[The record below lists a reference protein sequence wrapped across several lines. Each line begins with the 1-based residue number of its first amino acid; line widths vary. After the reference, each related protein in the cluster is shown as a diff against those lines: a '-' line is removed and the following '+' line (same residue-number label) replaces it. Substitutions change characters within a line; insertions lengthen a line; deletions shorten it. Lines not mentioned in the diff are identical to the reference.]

1 LPQSHSKY
9 KGKFMSKLVIST
21 SSFDV
26 EGNSSLNH
34 LVNSG
39 MHIVRNS
46 YKRKLTE
53 DEAIELLGED
63 TIGMIAGI
71 EPLTERVFSSAK
83 NLKVVSRCGAGLD
96 SVELAAAKLHGISVF
111 NTPEA
116 PAQAVAELTMGLM
129 LAALRRICQ
138 TDRLLRANEWPRMQG
153 QLFAAQTVGIIGLG
167 HIGKRVARLSQ
178 AFDARVIAHDPH
190 IDPTSH
196 GVESVSLEELF
207 AEANVISLHV
217 PYTTDTH
224 HLLDAK
230 SFARMKPGSI
240 IINAAR
246 GGLIDEA
253 ALDEALISG
262 HLGMAAL
269 DVFEQEPYHGPLT
282 KNDRMILTSHI
293 GSLAKESRK
302 CMELEA
308 AENLLKGLINAGLIK
323 DDQTNV

>member
-1 LPQSHSKY
+1 
-9 KGKFMSKLVIST
+9 MSKLVIST

-39 MHIVRNS
+39 MNIVRNS

-96 SVELAAAKLHGISVF
+96 SVELAAAELHGISVF

-138 TDRLLRANEWPRMQG
+138 TDRLLRINEWPRMQG

-196 GVESVSLEELF
+196 GVESVSLEKLF

-246 GGLIDEA
+246 GGLIDET

-308 AENLLKGLINAGLIK
+308 AENLLKGLINADLIK

>member
-1 LPQSHSKY
+1 
-9 KGKFMSKLVIST
+9 MSKLVIST

-138 TDRLLRANEWPRMQG
+138 TDRLLRINEWPRMQG

-246 GGLIDEA
+246 GGLVDEV
-253 ALDEALISG
+253 ALNEALISG

>member
-1 LPQSHSKY
+1 
-9 KGKFMSKLVIST
+9 MSKLVIST

-71 EPLTERVFSSAK
+71 EPMTERVFSSAK

-96 SVELAAAKLHGISVF
+96 SVELAAAELHGISVF

-138 TDRLLRANEWPRMQG
+138 TDRLLRINEWPRMQG

-196 GVESVSLEELF
+196 GVESVSLEELL

-246 GGLIDEA
+246 GGLIDET

-269 DVFEQEPYHGPLT
+269 DVFEQEPYHGPLI

>member
-1 LPQSHSKY
+1 
-9 KGKFMSKLVIST
+9 MSKLVIST

-83 NLKVVSRCGAGLD
+83 NLKIVSRCGAGLD
-96 SVELAAAKLHGISVF
+96 SVELAAAELHGISVF

-138 TDRLLRANEWPRMQG
+138 TDRLLRISEWPRMQG

-246 GGLIDEA
+246 GGLIDET

>member
-1 LPQSHSKY
+1 
-9 KGKFMSKLVIST
+9 MSKLVIST

-96 SVELAAAKLHGISVF
+96 SVELAAAELHGISVF

-116 PAQAVAELTMGLM
+116 PAQSVAELTMGLM

-138 TDRLLRANEWPRMQG
+138 TDRLLRINEWPRMQG

>member
-1 LPQSHSKY
+1 
-9 KGKFMSKLVIST
+9 MRKLVIST
-21 SSFDV
+21 SSFDIQD
-26 EGNSSLNH
+26 NSSLNY

-39 MHIVRNS
+39 MHIVCNN

-53 DEAIELLGED
+53 DEVIELLGED
-63 TIGMIAGI
+63 AIGMIAGI

-83 NLKVVSRCGAGLD
+83 NLKVISRCGAGLN
-96 SVELAAAKLHGISVF
+96 SVALDAAKLHGISVF

-116 PAQAVAELTMGLM
+116 PAQAVAELTIGLM
-129 LAALRRICQ
+129 LTALRRICQ
-138 TDRLLRANEWPRMQG
+138 TDRMLRTNEWPRMQG

-167 HIGKRVARLSQ
+167 HIGKRVAHLSQ
-178 AFDARVIAHDPH
+178 AFNAAVIAHDPY
-190 IDPTSH
+190 IDPTLH
-196 GVESVSLEELF
+196 GVDSVLLDELF
-207 AEANVISLHV
+207 AKADIISLHL

-230 SFARMKPGSI
+230 SIACMKPGSI

-246 GGLIDEA
+246 GGLIDES

-269 DVFEQEPYHGPLT
+269 DVFEHEPYYGPLI
-282 KNDRMILTSHI
+282 KNDKLILTSHI

-308 AENLLKGLINAGLIK
+308 AENLLKGLINSGLIK
-323 DDQTNV
+323 GQANV